1 MRFNKIFTKEDAWK
15 LAIEASLRREA
26 DKKDLIGQWSD
37 DLIGYRHMWWWL
49 NVGLGFVVI
58 ISHYHTN
65 VSWESAIEV
74 NENAT
79 HKPL

>member
-37 DLIGYRHMWWWL
+37 D
-49 NVGLGFVVI
+49 
-58 ISHYHTN
+58 
-65 VSWESAIEV
+65 
-74 NENAT
+74 
-79 HKPL
+79 